1 MSTHDPHD
9 DPSED
14 PTTSEPTQPDQE
26 MPRDN
31 PIRERGIPLS
41 NFKPQRLHWLWDK
54 RILRRKLTILE
65 GDPGVG
71 KSLFALDLAARVT
84 TGRPMPDDSLGVQG
98 SVILIDPE
106 DGVAETIKPRFDAAA
121 GDPSHVRL
129 LSSVKRRSPRTGDIV
144 TSVFTLPK
152 HLNILEATIIDTHAV
167 LVIIDPLTA
176 VLAPGTNVASDQNI
190 KRVLFSLV
198 ILAVETDCSI
208 LIVHHHNK
216 GRFDHLLDR
225 SGGPMSVLA
234 SHRTGLLV
242 IQDPFDENSRILATA
257 KNNFGANA
265 SNLSYQVVGNA
276 DGIPSI
282 SWLGTNHTLT
292 SSLIKG
298 GVYHP
303 HFSLERQALLN
314 ALQASCVPL
323 SPKTLAI
330 QTGQDHTLV
339 KQMLRRML
347 NARQILSP
355 AYGFYT
361 ARNHPSPGKK
371 FFDDATPATPATL
384 TTPATLNHPDQNFAV
399 TPTTPATPTAL
410 TTPATLNHSG

>member
-1 MSTHDPHD
+1 MSTYDPHD
-9 DPSED
+9 HPSED
-14 PTTSEPTQPDQE
+14 PTNSEPTQPDQE

-31 PIRERGIPLS
+31 PIKERGIPLS
-41 NFKPQRLHWLWDK
+41 DFQPKRLHWLWDK

-84 TGRPMPDDSLGVQG
+84 TGRPMPDDSPGVQG

-129 LSSVKRRSPRTGDIV
+129 LSSV
-144 TSVFTLPK
+144 
-152 HLNILEATIIDTHAV
+152 N
-167 LVIIDPLTA
+167 PLTA

-257 KNNFGANA
+257 KNNFGAKA

-292 SSLIKG
+292 SSLLKG

-355 AYGFYT
+355 AYGLYT
-361 ARNHPSPGKK
+361 ARNHPSPEKI
-371 FFDDATPATPATL
+371 FFENNTPATPTTPATPATLNHPDPNLAITSATPATL
-384 TTPATLNHPDQNFAV
+384 TTPATLHHPDQNFAV
-399 TPTTPATPTAL
+399 TPTTL
-410 TTPATLNHSG
+410 TTPATLNHSGQAHPI